1 MVNKVSIKELSGKS
15 DNVMK
20 TPLDKSEKSI
30 HYMFNEFKLV
40 QNLNN
45 HPHIIDYKYF
55 IRENSMMDSYGDSE
69 KI

>member
-1 MVNKVSIKELSGKS
+1 
-15 DNVMK
+15 MK

-30 HYMFNEFKLV
+30 RYMFNEFKLV